1 MRYAWRVSFTAQR
14 LTLVLLLVSRLAL
27 GEFASAM
34 PDHGA
39 AHFDHAAS
47 AQTSGDHSSPDEACP
62 DQASEHDESC
72 CKSACSCPCLHF
84 SALATTPLAAQAQL
98 DEVRPHMPVAGATS
112 GHIGRLLRP
121 PA

>member
-1 MRYAWRVSFTAQR
+1 VRFSAQR
-14 LTLVLLLVSRLAL
+14 LTLVLLIATRLIF

-47 AQTSGDHSSPDEACP
+47 AQTSSDSSCP
-62 DQASEHDESC
+62 DHASKHNGGAHDDSC

-84 SALATTPLAAQAQL
+84 SALAAASLVTQAL
-98 DEVRPHMPVAGATS
+98 PDEARPRMPVVGETAPRVA
-112 GHIGRLLRP
+112 RLLRP

>member
-1 MRYAWRVSFTAQR
+1 VRISAQR
-14 LTLVLLLVSRLAL
+14 LIFVLLLVSRLIF

-47 AQTSGDHSSPDEACP
+47 SQTSGGDSCP
-62 DQASEHDESC
+62 DHAGKHDDNC
-72 CKSACSCPCLHF
+72 CKSACSCPCVHF
-84 SALATTPLAAQAQL
+84 SALAAPLLVTQALL
-98 DEVRPHMPVAGATS
+98 DEGRSQMPVIGTTS
-112 GHIGRLLRP
+112 AHVGRLLRP